1 MKSRLMRLVSIPEGM
16 PQPSN
21 FQIEH
26 EELGVPANGEL
37 LLKPIYISVDPYLR
51 AAMSGGHPPN
61 INAGD
66 IIISRGIAE
75 VVRSSDKRFLQG
87 DFVMGYMEWRD
98 ILIAKADG
106 LIHLKN
112 NALPLSTYLSVLGS
126 TGLSAYFS
134 LIEIGKPKRGETM
147 IVSGA
152 AGAVGSIAGQIGKI
166 LGCKVIG
173 IVGSEEKAQLITS
186 AFQFDAA
193 INYKTNKDINA
204 AIHELCPEGIDI
216 YFDNVGGTVSDAV
229 ISNMNDYGRVVVCGT
244 IADYNNTM
252 KATGPRLLPL
262 VVFKKLLIQGFLI
275 GDYKNR
281 FEEGRLQL
289 QQWLAE
295 DKIHY
300 TETIMEGF
308 EQLPD
313 AFIGLFNGTNK
324 GKMLVKISSCTIY

>member
-1 MKSRLMRLVSIPEGM
+1 MKSRLMRLVSIPEGI

-61 INAGD
+61 LNAGD

-106 LIHLKN
+106 LIHLEN
-112 NALPLSTYLSVLGS
+112 NALPLSAYLSVLGS

-186 AFQFDAA
+186 AFQFDAP

-252 KATGPRLLPL
+252 KTTGPRLLPL

-275 GDYKNR
+275 GDYKDR

-324 GKMLVKISSCTIY
+324 GKMLVKI